1 MNIKRLI
8 ALVLCTL
15 LTLIIFVSPTAK
27 ILAAVSDYDYSRAG
41 SYFNTTLTSAD
52 ILKLLGYELSDA
64 ENAYLDEYGQ
74 ITVKYET
81 VTSQAVSIITVDGAT
96 RVNASSYTYTGANGL
111 EVTWTPVLAS
121 LLEETKELRF
131 VDGVYIAD
139 FDGTDFADGE
149 TVSVKYTMNDVSIKS
164 ADINSIL
171 NLAYTDALA
180 LKDEMKLYTENAE
193 LISDYFTALALYEKY
208 VTDKLVYDQKKA
220 EYNKYLNDVLDY
232 EAKLSEYEKYLLE
245 LEEYTEKHEKV
256 QEYDLALKKYEENL
270 GKYNKY
276 LSDLELAE
284 RQLKMLNDGLMNTV
298 TYLDRQLYGC
308 FFANLVDRVVANK
321 DKFTLIGASADD
333 IEAANSA
340 SKNIRTILKPNDAPH
355 YVNLKTT
362 EEKYEFYIN
371 NYESLRD
378 NIILLTRALYS
389 MYSVSNVRNMMHI
402 APTVPGYTNEE
413 DYTERFVIFISQL
426 ICFSNALSDQP
437 ITDFDG
443 NVLDYNIKFD
453 YWKQD
458 GTAVKGK
465 TILEILEGEI
475 FVEDLGTP
483 EPLSLVKVK
492 EPTHPGER
500 PEDSEPPTLVVKPI
514 APNTVYDPGSEPSVV
529 QKPERPA
536 AAPEDESRLEILENE
551 IYIDL
556 VAELECGSMTGERE
570 ELSSDVTVTPTV
582 TVKKGLNISDMV
594 DVSFLDTDGTVITT
608 IGTPKGSAVNFTDRL
623 PEKADD
629 VSAAYAFDRW
639 VNADGEAY
647 DLSCV
652 MESVILYP
660 SFKPIY
666 KEYAEV
672 KIDGIG
678 YLDVDY
684 TGHDFADIPLAHFL
698 DVANSLRLGLLMKAD
713 NVTLNVP
720 YSSVVELVGVDA
732 NNLSVAV
739 NTSSLK
745 DYYCRISL
753 TDSKGI
759 PVTASGIHVSIPC
772 DDSTFAMSSTLSYLD
787 ADGTAK
793 EVSKLYSDGE
803 ILIRSVI
810 TGATY
815 SFKLEYALSNNT
827 NLNGVVTYPK
837 IATPGDV
844 INLEADI
851 PLGTAAEFYYA
862 VYPDLSTKHKI
873 EGNSFVMPYGDVR
886 IGATFTVLEY
896 TVKFISDG
904 KVISEK
910 NDYKYGDTVRVPN
923 NPTKTADGTYSYA
936 FVGWSPNVS
945 TVTGDAIYV
954 ANFEATPLPKVEEK
968 VSLIVILVDVA
979 IGVLVIGV
987 PTIIVFILDR
997 KKVINVKG
1005 VLKTVFAKLTRG
1017 RGDAS
1022 MQSSDNT
1029 DEKTKNVG
1037 KK

>member
-15 LTLIIFVSPTAK
+15 LTLIIFASPTAK

-64 ENAYLDEYGQ
+64 ENAYLDEYGL

-96 RVNASSYTYTGANGL
+96 CVKASSYTYTGANGL
-111 EVTWTPVLAS
+111 EVTWTPVSAS
-121 LLEETKELRF
+121 LLEQTKELRF

-139 FDGTDFADGE
+139 FDGTDFADDE
-149 TVSVKYTMNDVSIKS
+149 AVSVKYTMNDVSIKS

-256 QEYDLALKKYEENL
+256 QEYDLALKKYEEDL
-270 GKYNKY
+270 GEYNKY

-321 DKFTLIGASADD
+321 DMFIRIGASADD

-355 YVNLKTT
+355 YINLKTT

-378 NIILLTRALYS
+378 NIVLLTRALYS
-389 MYSVSNVRNMMHI
+389 MYSVNMLRTMMHL
-402 APTVPGYTNEE
+402 APTIQGYTNEE

-483 EPLSLVKVK
+483 EPLSLVEVK

-536 AAPEDESRLEILENE
+536 AAPEDESRLAILENE
-551 IYIDL
+551 I
-556 VAELECGSMTGERE
+556 
-570 ELSSDVTVTPTV
+570 
-582 TVKKGLNISDMV
+582 
-594 DVSFLDTDGTVITT
+594 
-608 IGTPKGSAVNFTDRL
+608 
-623 PEKADD
+623 
-629 VSAAYAFDRW
+629 
-639 VNADGEAY
+639 
-647 DLSCV
+647 
-652 MESVILYP
+652 
-660 SFKPIY
+660 
-666 KEYAEV
+666 
-672 KIDGIG
+672 
-678 YLDVDY
+678 
-684 TGHDFADIPLAHFL
+684 
-698 DVANSLRLGLLMKAD
+698 
-713 NVTLNVP
+713 
-720 YSSVVELVGVDA
+720 
-732 NNLSVAV
+732 
-739 NTSSLK
+739 
-745 DYYCRISL
+745 
-753 TDSKGI
+753 
-759 PVTASGIHVSIPC
+759 
-772 DDSTFAMSSTLSYLD
+772 
-787 ADGTAK
+787 
-793 EVSKLYSDGE
+793 
-803 ILIRSVI
+803 
-810 TGATY
+810 
-815 SFKLEYALSNNT
+815 
-827 NLNGVVTYPK
+827 
-837 IATPGDV
+837 
-844 INLEADI
+844 
-851 PLGTAAEFYYA
+851 
-862 VYPDLSTKHKI
+862 
-873 EGNSFVMPYGDVR
+873 
-886 IGATFTVLEY
+886 
-896 TVKFISDG
+896 
-904 KVISEK
+904 
-910 NDYKYGDTVRVPN
+910 
-923 NPTKTADGTYSYA
+923 
-936 FVGWSPNVS
+936 
-945 TVTGDAIYV
+945 
-954 ANFEATPLPKVEEK
+954 
-968 VSLIVILVDVA
+968 
-979 IGVLVIGV
+979 
-987 PTIIVFILDR
+987 
-997 KKVINVKG
+997 
-1005 VLKTVFAKLTRG
+1005 
-1017 RGDAS
+1017 
-1022 MQSSDNT
+1022 
-1029 DEKTKNVG
+1029 
-1037 KK
+1037 